1 MNDITVYLCSGILAI
16 LLIIVILLLIFK
28 KDGSVAESEFRLK
41 NELDALRNSQALL
54 TSDANDKLMHQV
66 MLMQKNNDARL
77 EEIRRSV
84 DGRMRE
90 MQVSNEQKLE
100 QMRGLV
106 DEKLTTTLEGKLS
119 ESFRQVS
126 ESLAQ
131 VHQGLGEMQALA
143 TGVGDLKKVLSNIKV
158 RGTWGEI
165 QLGNLLEQILAP
177 NQYEQN
183 VATKPS
189 APGNRVEFA
198 IKLPG
203 KDNST
208 VWLPIDSKFPLAD
221 YQALLDARDKND
233 IEAAE
238 LAMRALEKRI
248 KAEAK
253 DIRDKYLEPPF
264 TTDFAILFL
273 PVEGLYSEI
282 LAHYELCEQLQN
294 DFRVTIAGPTTLT
307 AILNSLQMG
316 FRTLAI
322 EQRSQE
328 VWHLLE
334 AVRTSFDQFGLALEK
349 TQKKLNEASRSIDE
363 ASAKTRKIS
372 RQLKNVGELP
382 AEEAERLLQLGQI
395 NFEKEQEEF

>member
-131 VHQGLGEMQALA
+131 VHQGLGEM
-143 TGVGDLKKVLSNIKV
+143 
-158 RGTWGEI
+158 
-165 QLGNLLEQILAP
+165 
-177 NQYEQN
+177 
-183 VATKPS
+183 
-189 APGNRVEFA
+189 
-198 IKLPG
+198 
-203 KDNST
+203 
-208 VWLPIDSKFPLAD
+208 
-221 YQALLDARDKND
+221 
-233 IEAAE
+233 
-238 LAMRALEKRI
+238 
-248 KAEAK
+248 
-253 DIRDKYLEPPF
+253 
-264 TTDFAILFL
+264 
-273 PVEGLYSEI
+273 
-282 LAHYELCEQLQN
+282 
-294 DFRVTIAGPTTLT
+294 
-307 AILNSLQMG
+307 
-316 FRTLAI
+316 
-322 EQRSQE
+322 
-328 VWHLLE
+328 
-334 AVRTSFDQFGLALEK
+334 
-349 TQKKLNEASRSIDE
+349 
-363 ASAKTRKIS
+363 
-372 RQLKNVGELP
+372 
-382 AEEAERLLQLGQI
+382 
-395 NFEKEQEEF
+395 

>member
-1 MNDITVYLCSGILAI
+1 MQELTIYVCTGILAI

-41 NELDALRNSQALL
+41 AELDSLRNSQALL
-54 TSDANDKLMHQV
+54 TSDANERLIHQV
-66 MLMQKNNDARL
+66 ILMQNNNDERL
-77 EEIRRSV
+77 EAIRRSV
-84 DGRMRE
+84 DNRMRE
-90 MQVSNEQKLE
+90 MQEINEYKLE
-100 QMRGLV
+100 QMRSVV

-126 ESLAQ
+126 ERLAQ

-143 TGVGDLKKVLSNIKV
+143 TGVGDLKKVLANIKV

-189 APGNRVEFA
+189 APNNRVEFA

-203 KDNST
+203 KDKGNI
-208 VWLPIDSKFPLAD
+208 WLPIDSKFPLAD
-221 YQALLDARDKND
+221 YQALLDARDTND
-233 IEAAE
+233 AEAAE
-238 LAMRALEKRI
+238 LAARSLERRI
-248 KAEAK
+248 KTEAK

-264 TTDFAILFL
+264 TTDFGILFL
-273 PVEGLYSEI
+273 PIEGLYSEI
-282 LAHYELCEQLQN
+282 LTNYALCEQLQN
-294 DFRVTIAGPTTLT
+294 EFRVTIAGPTTLT

-334 AVRTSFDQFGLALEK
+334 AVRTSFDQFGFALEK
-349 TQKKLNEASRSIDE
+349 TQKKLNEASRSIEE
-363 ASAKTRKIS
+363 ASVKTRKIS

-382 AEEAERLLQLGQI
+382 AEEAELLLKLNDGTQYH
-395 NFEKEQEEF
+395 EQEEF

>member
-84 DGRMRE
+84 DNRMRE
-90 MQVSNEQKLE
+90 MQEINEYKLE

-189 APGNRVEFA
+189 VPGNRVEFA
-198 IKLPG
+198 IRLPG

-382 AEEAERLLQLGQI
+382 ADEAERLLQLGQI

>member
-1 MNDITVYLCSGILAI
+1 
-16 LLIIVILLLIFK
+16 
-28 KDGSVAESEFRLK
+28 
-41 NELDALRNSQALL
+41 
-54 TSDANDKLMHQV
+54 
-66 MLMQKNNDARL
+66 
-77 EEIRRSV
+77 
-84 DGRMRE
+84 
-90 MQVSNEQKLE
+90 
-100 QMRGLV
+100 
-106 DEKLTTTLEGKLS
+106 
-119 ESFRQVS
+119 
-126 ESLAQ
+126 
-131 VHQGLGEMQALA
+131 GEMQALA

-382 AEEAERLLQLGQI
+382 ADEAERLLQLGQI